1 MNREMLFR
9 GKRIDDGEWI
19 EGDLIH
25 SKMCEYAYIVVGFDF
40 ASKCQ
45 ELGRV
50 YAFKVDKKTIGQFT
64 GLIDKNGKKIFE
76 NDVVHHGD
84 SSELCFV
91 AYKEAGFYCVP
102 ASKERHV
109 LPLEMWLSAC
119 AVIGN
124 IWDNPELVTNDE

>member
-1 MNREMLFR
+1 MKREILFR
-9 GKRIDDGEWI
+9 GKSIDNGEWI
-19 EGDLIH
+19 EGSLLVLNNPCNNYKIFPQNSSSIH
-25 SKMCEYAYIVVGFDF
+25 DSLA
-40 ASKCQ
+40 
-45 ELGRV
+45 
-50 YAFKVDKKTIGQFT
+50 VDPITVSQFT

-109 LPLEMWLSAC
+109 LPLEMWVSSC
-119 AVIGN
+119 VVIGN
-124 IWDNPELVTNDE
+124 IFDNPELAAKS